1 MRSGVEEE
9 EEGLE
14 TGREGIVNWNVKYFM
29 LAVRLYNEN
38 EEKKLLEAAVCPY
51 LFPKIHVILFN
62 CKSLLV
68 SIRNLIIGISNNVIV
83 IDKDY

>member
-38 EEKKLLEAAVCPY
+38 EEKKLL
-51 LFPKIHVILFN
+51 
-62 CKSLLV
+62 
-68 SIRNLIIGISNNVIV
+68 
-83 IDKDY
+83 